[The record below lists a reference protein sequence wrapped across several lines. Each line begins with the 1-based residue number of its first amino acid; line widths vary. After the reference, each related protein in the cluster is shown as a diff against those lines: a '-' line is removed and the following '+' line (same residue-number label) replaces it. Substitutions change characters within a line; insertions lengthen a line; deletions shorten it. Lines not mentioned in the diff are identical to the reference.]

1 MKLRTQIRR
10 RRGDEELTPLIN
22 VVFLLLIFVVLAGEV
37 VETAPFAVTPP
48 DAKSAEVVPV
58 EMTSVYLSSA
68 GEIFLAGKVYPPGD
82 FTGALATLPAEPPAE
97 VVIEADRG
105 VDASSAIALV
115 RALQKAGVRQIRL
128 IASATGG

>member
-1 MKLRTQIRR
+1 MKLRKQVPR

-48 DAKSAEVVPV
+48 DAEAAEVVPV

-68 GEIFLAGKVYPPGD
+68 GEIFLAGKMYPPGD
-82 FTGALATLPAEPPAE
+82 ITGAVAALPADTPPE
-97 VVIEADRG
+97 MTIEADRG
-105 VDASSAIALV
+105 VDASSAVALV

-128 IASATGG
+128 ITSATGG